1 MTALTELTA
10 RLEERIRDTNNVVVS
25 ATALTEAIRSA
36 VVRLSEVYGSAQTL
50 EGLDSA
56 AATTVETLDYETL
69 LIGAELQIL
78 GSLLAGHFSD
88 FSGSIEQ
95 EQQLDLRIKE
105 IQKYFEEAR
114 DRIRKRMLQ
123 KSADSP
129 FSEWEYDDTI
139 DWTSS

>member
-1 MTALTELTA
+1 MTALSDLSN

-36 VVRLSEVYGSAQTL
+36 VARLSEVYGSTQTL

-78 GSLLAGHFSD
+78 GSLLTGHFSD

-95 EQQLDLRIKE
+95 ETELNKRVTE
-105 IQKYFEEAR
+105 VQKFFEEAR
-114 DRIRKRMLQ
+114 DRIRKRLMQ

-129 FSEWEYDDTI
+129 FSEWEMDESEI
-139 DWTSS
+139 IW

>member
-1 MTALTELTA
+1 M
-10 RLEERIRDTNNVVVS
+10 VVS
-25 ATALTEAIRSA
+25 STALTEAIRSA
-36 VVRLSEVYGSAQTL
+36 VGRLSEAYGSAQTL

-78 GSLLAGHFSD
+78 GSLHTGHFSD

-114 DRIRKRMLQ
+114 DRIRKRLMQ

-129 FSEWEYDDTI
+129 FSEWEMDESEI
-139 DWTSS
+139 IW